1 MRWLLCTNV
10 ENVTLEANTHVTLQ
24 PDLLRHCCIHR
35 RHCHHYHH
43 NYPYCYVIVYHNHH
57 CHQLQ
62 SSPYQCVL
70 RSGKHILTACQDRSI
85 RVYSVAGALF
95 SIVMMM
101 VAVMVTLMVTMMLM
115 IFYVNDSIVMWCEYR
130 LIMTVIMMVLTT
142 TIDSTQ
148 NIIQAQNRPRP
159 SRVLQVRTEH

>member
-35 RHCHHYHH
+35 RHCHHCHH
-43 NYPYCYVIVYHNHH
+43 NHYHPYCYVIVYHNHH

-85 RVYSVAGALF
+85 RVYSVAGAVF
-95 SIVMMM
+95 TIVMMM
-101 VAVMVTLMVTMMLM
+101 VTMMVMMILM
-115 IFYVNDSIVMWCEYR
+115 IFYVNDIVMWCEFR
-130 LIMTVIMMVLTT
+130 LIMTVTVIMMVLTT
-142 TIDSTQ
+142 TIDSNQ